1 MGKIFLIRHG
11 ETDSNKSHRFQ
22 GRLDNP
28 LNAEGIQQ
36 AERLVEFMKEQKIDV
51 VYSSSMKRA
60 RMTADK
66 LAAAYGLEVKPMD
79 LLKEVSFGDW
89 EGLEYNE
96 INKRWPE
103 EMNLFLTKPGEWM
116 PPNGE
121 SFGQVEERCRAA
133 FDKIFA
139 EQGHDKNI
147 AIVSHGGIVRVQLC
161 LLLDIPLNN
170 LWKLAVHNVSVTT
183 LVDWNGSLVLER
195 MNDNSFLEYKEPKN
209 ALE

>member
-103 EMNLFLTKPGEWM
+103 EMNLFLTKPGEWI

-121 SFGQVEERCRAA
+121 SFVQVEERCKAA
-133 FDKIFA
+133 FEQIFA

>member
-51 VYSSSMKRA
+51 VYSSSVKRA

-66 LAAAYGLEVKPMD
+66 LAASHGLEVKPMD

-121 SFGQVEERCRAA
+121 SFVQVEERCKAA
-133 FDKIFA
+133 FEQIFA

>member
-11 ETDSNKSHRFQ
+11 ETDSNKGHRFQ

-28 LNAEGIQQ
+28 LNEAGIQQ
-36 AERLVEFMKEQKIDV
+36 AERLAEFMKEQKIDA

-60 RMTADK
+60 RMTAEK
-66 LAAAYGLEVKPMD
+66 LATAYGLDVKPMD
-79 LLKEVSFGDW
+79 LLQEVSFGAW

-121 SFGQVEERCRAA
+121 SFEQVKERCKIA
-133 FDKIFA
+133 FEQIFA
-139 EQGHDKNI
+139 EQGHDKDI
-147 AIVSHGGIVRVQLC
+147 AIVSHGGIIRVQLC

-170 LWKLAVHNVSVTT
+170 LWKLAVHNASVTT
-183 LVDWNGSLVLER
+183 LVDWNGSLVLEQ
-195 MNDNSFLEYKEPKN
+195 MNDNSFLEQQERQN